1 MKNYIQCNDTVKA
14 SGNERK
20 CIPYEFACRI
30 DEIAETTVIRL
41 GSIDPMTG
49 KALDDPAFFEKYHK
63 IRDFEVKKNLEAIG
77 RALPKKDE
85 TKRKALGKELAAQ
98 FIKEHGR
105 QPDESELAEMLDR
118 AWPKP
123 SVLHFD
129 SDYIADDKNADLA
142 DLMAGKDFPGSEPD
156 DTAMM
161 HELYE
166 KLTPRQKA
174 VYQMMLSKVNNERD
188 QNTWTELAA
197 EWHVSHTQ
205 IQRDKDKIY
214 RKIMEFSAT
223 VYRFSYDQRA

>member
-30 DEIAETTVIRL
+30 EEIAETTVIRL

-49 KALDDPAFFEKYHK
+49 KPLDDPAFFEKYHK

-85 TKRKALGKELAAQ
+85 TKRKALGKKLAAQ
-98 FIKEHGR
+98 FRQEHGR
-105 QPDESELAEMLDR
+105 EPDECELTEMLDR

-129 SDYIADDKNADLA
+129 SDYFAEDKNADLA
-142 DLMAGKDFPGSEPD
+142 DLMTGKDFPGSESD

-161 HELYE
+161 RELYE
-166 KLTPRQKA
+166 LLTPRQKA
-174 VYQMMLSKVNNERD
+174 VYQMMLSKANNERD
-188 QNTWTELAA
+188 QSRWSKLAG
-197 EWHVSHTQ
+197 EWHVCHKQ
-205 IQRDKDKIY
+205 ILRDRINIV
-214 RKIMEFSAT
+214 RKIKEYSAT
-223 VYRFSYDQRA
+223 VHRFSYDKRT